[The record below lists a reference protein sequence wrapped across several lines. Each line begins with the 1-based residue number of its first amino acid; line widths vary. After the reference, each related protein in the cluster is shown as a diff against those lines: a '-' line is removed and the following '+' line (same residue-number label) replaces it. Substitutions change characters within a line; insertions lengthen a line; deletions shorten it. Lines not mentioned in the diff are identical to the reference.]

1 MAMEHYLRCDVH
13 QAEQEMQFLLDQGC
27 CVYSSVRGKRSHGAL
42 RAGAMNVHTP
52 MNIDVRISQGF
63 ESGLVAPF
71 IYAA

>member
-52 MNIDVRISQGF
+52 MNIDV
-63 ESGLVAPF
+63 
-71 IYAA
+71 